1 MGAVSLQLVDK
12 DNRDVCSLSGID
24 PSPNCGLASALCLRM
39 LPRCPGQAWLNRSCL
54 AGTVVGWLVPMV
66 QLQVLARV
74 RAEWRYRL
82 LSCPES
88 AAAVE
93 QLGAALAAEQLV
105 QPAAE
110 GAARQPTAAAATAAS
125 GSNSSS
131 SNSSSNKQ
139 QSRYK

>member
-1 MGAVSLQLVDK
+1 
-12 DNRDVCSLSGID
+12 
-24 PSPNCGLASALCLRM
+24 
-39 LPRCPGQAWLNRSCL
+39 
-54 AGTVVGWLVPMV
+54 MV

-93 QLGAALAAEQLV
+93 QLGAALAVEQLV

-110 GAARQPTAAAATAAS
+110 GAARQPTAAAEE
-125 GSNSSS
+125 GSSS
-131 SNSSSNKQ
+131 SAAVIAAGQTTAAATKGHI
-139 QSRYK
+139 